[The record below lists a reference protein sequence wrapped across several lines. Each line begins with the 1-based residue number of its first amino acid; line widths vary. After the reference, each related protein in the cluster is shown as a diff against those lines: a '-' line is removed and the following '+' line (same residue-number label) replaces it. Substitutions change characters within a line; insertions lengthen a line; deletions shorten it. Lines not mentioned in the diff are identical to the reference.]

1 MLRMEARVSEL
12 PSTSGNTE
20 DLQAWALLVRSPS
33 LDRERLLPALT
44 AAGSAAALTHASSA
58 QLAHWQLPA
67 RAIEYLRA
75 PDRAAVEQDLQWLA
89 AAPGRHLVPLDSPL
103 YPPLLHQSVGA
114 PVALYVRGVPSVL
127 CLPQLAMVGSRN
139 PTASGREAAFQ
150 FARHLAGC
158 GLAITSGLAVG
169 IDSASHR
176 GALAAQQPT
185 IAVCGCGLD
194 TVYPAENASLAAEI
208 ELTGALLSEFP
219 PGTPPL
225 RENFPQRNRIIS
237 GLALGTLVVEAAS
250 RSGSLITARFALEQG
265 REVFAIPGSIHS
277 PLSRGCHQLI
287 RQGAKLVETGDDV
300 LAELGVIAAAAAAS
314 PAREQAR
321 RRAASGGVAAGE
333 LDKEYEILLDALG
346 FDPLGVDAL
355 VERSGLK
362 PDAVASMLLIL
373 ELQGAIEAHPG
384 GRYCRRPGP
393 VTRA

>member
-1 MLRMEARVSEL
+1 MEARMPEL
-12 PSTSGNTE
+12 PSTPANTE
-20 DLQAWALLVRSPS
+20 ELQAWALLVRSPS
-33 LDRERLLPALT
+33 LDRERLLPALS
-44 AAGSAAALTHASSA
+44 AAGSAAALTQASSA
-58 QLAHWQLPA
+58 QLARWQLPTP
-67 RAIEYLRA
+67 AIEYLRA
-75 PDRAAVEQDLQWLA
+75 PDMAAVRQDLEWLK
-89 AAPGRHLVPLDSPL
+89 AAPGRHLVPLDAPF
-103 YPPLLHQSVGA
+103 YPPLLLQSVGA
-114 PVALYVRGVPSVL
+114 PVALYVRGIPAVL
-127 CLPQLAMVGSRN
+127 SLPQLAMVGSRN
-139 PTASGREAAFQ
+139 PTASGRETAFQ

-158 GLAITSGLAVG
+158 GLIITSGLAVG

-194 TVYPAENASLAAEI
+194 IVYPEENDTLATDI
-208 ELTGALLSEFP
+208 ERTGALVSEFP

-225 RENFPQRNRIIS
+225 RQNFPQRNRIIS

-300 LAELGVIAAAAAAS
+300 LAELGVIAAAGTRAAAQVAQS
-314 PAREQAR
+314 GS
-321 RRAASGGVAAGE
+321 ASGGVAAGE

-393 VTRA
+393 VPRA